1 MNTFIKKTIRVCIG
15 GALFLGGMELGSVF
29 TKGQVLGV
37 MQKTGLNANEML
49 QRLEEIDKTK
59 MQKMRVYLIKD
70 VAQWSSKTES

>member
-1 MNTFIKKTIRVCIG
+1 MSSFIKKAIKVCIG

-29 TKGQVLGV
+29 AKGHVLGV

-70 VAQWSSKTES
+70 VAQWLSKTES